1 MGIAHRQE
9 LAWSLRIIGPRF
21 YLDSAFWPSCLFEN
35 REDLINPLLRRI
47 WSDLQN
53 HRGDLQWVGVVVTPP
68 SQDTRKS
75 LLTRSVPPLH
85 SVRKDGSIPSD
96 TDLNG
101 TSVGQQSDS
110 ERDREHAQR

>member
-1 MGIAHRQE
+1 MG
-9 LAWSLRIIGPRF
+9 WSR
-21 YLDSAFWPSCLFEN
+21 CN
-35 REDLINPLLRRI
+35 
-47 WSDLQN
+47 
-53 HRGDLQWVGVVVTPP
+53 TP

-110 ERDREHAQR
+110 ERDREHAPTIA